1 MKKLIILLL
10 IVAATGFSGCEKWL
24 DVNKNPNDA
33 TRATPDLI
41 LPGVLKVW
49 AEDMDPLKTT
59 FGAWMGYWAHAGGWS
74 GWYTTKKYE
83 ITSSFMSLYGYYTG
97 PLTDSRFVR
106 VNSGDNVVYP
116 AITDVVDA
124 WYYSHLVDAYGDV
137 PYSEACQPDV
147 TLTPKYDDDKEIYL
161 DLIERLT
168 NAVNV
173 FYNKVNAPDAATNS
187 IYAFKNSVD
196 IVFGGNFDNWRKLAN
211 TLKLRLVMRMTGD
224 MTAAEL
230 KALMDNT
237 ADKGFLTADA
247 KINPGYTLSS
257 GKTNPVWNTFGKSY
271 SGVVQSANTQ
281 YTLNRYMHQKLS
293 LTADPR
299 LTALWFAPISA
310 PSGNLVSIKF
320 GTDGDLTVQPNT
332 TVAAN
337 YHWVL
342 ICSDAGVNPTTKA
355 KTGDL
360 GATEGTV
367 LFLKSESY
375 FLQAEALARGILDP
389 AVVGTNVNTAFRDGI
404 AASLDACK
412 VTAADKANY
421 LSTVAGI
428 TGDPLETQVRKII
441 EEKWIANY
449 FLNHF
454 ESWCDY
460 RRTGYP
466 DPVGLGADYEMLSY
480 YPGGIIRRQ
489 IPRLFPYPQDDYDL
503 NKANTQAA
511 ITKQGV
517 PFTTNAYPFDARV
530 FWDKAPVVK

>member
-1 MKKLIILLL
+1 MKKYIIILLA
-10 IVAATGFSGCEKWL
+10 VAVTGFTSCEKWL
-24 DVNKNPNDA
+24 DVNHNPNDA
-33 TRATPDLI
+33 TKATPDLI
-41 LPGVLKVW
+41 LPGVLKTW
-49 AEDMDPLKTT
+49 AADMDPLKTT

-83 ITSSFMSLYGYYTG
+83 ITSSFMSLYGYYPG
-97 PLTDSRFVR
+97 PLTDNKFVR
-106 VNSGDNVVYP
+106 DNSGENVVYP

-124 WYYSHLVDAYGDV
+124 WYYSHLVDCYGDV
-137 PYSEACQPDV
+137 PYSQACQPDV
-147 TLTPKYDDDKEIYL
+147 TLTPVYDDDKEIYL
-161 DLIERLT
+161 DLINRLT

-173 FYNKVNAPDAATNS
+173 FYNKVNAADATTNPK
-187 IYAFKNSVD
+187 YAFKNSVD
-196 IVFGGNFDNWRKLAN
+196 VVFGGNFDNWRKLAN
-211 TLKLRLVMRMTGD
+211 TLKLRLVIRMTGD

-237 ADKGFLTADA
+237 ANKGFINTTAY
-247 KINPGYTLSS
+247 INPGYVASS

-271 SGVVQSANTQ
+271 NGVITSANTQ
-281 YTLNRYMHQKLS
+281 YTLNAYMHEKLS
-293 LTADPR
+293 STVDPR
-299 LTALWFAPISA
+299 LLALWFAPKAA
-310 PSGNLVSIKF
+310 PSGALISIKF

-342 ICSDAGVNPTTKA
+342 ISSDAGVDANKQ
-355 KTGDL
+355 KTGSA
-360 GATEGTV
+360 GALEGV
-367 LFLKSESY
+367 AIFLESESY

-389 AVVGTNVNTAFRDGI
+389 LVVGTDVNAAFRNGI
-404 AASLDACK
+404 TASLNACK
-412 VTAADKANY
+412 IDPADQATYLGAIADITA
-421 LSTVAGI
+421 
-428 TGDPLETQVRKII
+428 DPLDTKVKKII
-441 EEKWIANY
+441 EEKWVANY

-489 IPRLFPYPQDDYDL
+489 IPRLFPYPQNDYDL

-511 ITKQGV
+511 IDKQNV
-517 PFTTNAYPFDARV
+517 EFTTNKYPFDARV
-530 FWDKAPVVK
+530 FWDKAPVK

>member
-1 MKKLIILLL
+1 MKKLIISLL
-10 IVAATGFSGCEKWL
+10 IVAATGLAGCEKWL

-41 LPGVLKVW
+41 LPGVLKTW

-97 PLTDSRFVR
+97 PLTDNKFVR
-106 VNSGDNVVYP
+106 DNSGDNVVYP

-137 PYSEACQPDV
+137 PYSEACQPDI
-147 TLTPKYDDDKEIYL
+147 TLTPKYDDDKAIYL
-161 DLIERLT
+161 DLIARLT

-173 FYNKVNAPDAATNS
+173 FYNKVNAPDASTNA
-187 IYAFKNSVD
+187 IYSFKNSVD
-196 IVFGGNFDNWRKLAN
+196 VVFGGNFDNWRKLAN

-224 MTAAEL
+224 TTVAAL

-237 ADKGFLTADA
+237 ANRGFLTANA
-247 KINPGYTLSS
+247 YINPGYTASS
-257 GKTNPVWNTFGKSY
+257 GKTNPVWNTYGKSY
-271 SGVVQSANTQ
+271 TGVITSANTQ
-281 YTLNRYMHQKLS
+281 YTLNAYMHRKLS
-293 LTADPR
+293 LTVDPR
-299 LTALWFAPISA
+299 LTALWFAPASA
-310 PSGNLVSIKF
+310 PSGALVSIKF

-342 ICSDAGVNPTTKA
+342 ISSDAGVDANKQ
-355 KTGDL
+355 KTGSA
-360 GATEGTV
+360 GATEGTAI
-367 LFLKSESY
+367 FLASESY
-375 FLQAEALARGILDP
+375 FLQAEALARGIITS
-389 AVVGTNVNTAFRDGI
+389 AN
-404 AASLDACK
+404 ASLPTVDQLFRAGITASMNACK
-412 VTAADKANY
+412 VAAADQATY
-421 LSTVAGI
+421 LGAVADI
-428 TGDPLETQVRKII
+428 TGDPLATQVQKII

-466 DPVGLGADYEMLSY
+466 DPTGLGTDYEMLSY
-480 YPGGIIRRQ
+480 YPGGIIKRQ
-489 IPRLFPYPQDDYDL
+489 IPRLFPYPQGDYDL

-517 PFTTNAYPFDARV
+517 PFTTNEYPFKARV
-530 FWDKAPVVK
+530 FWDKAPKN

>member
-1 MKKLIILLL
+1 MKKLIISLL
-10 IVAATGFSGCEKWL
+10 IVAATGLTGCEKWL

-106 VNSGDNVVYP
+106 INSGTNVVYP

-137 PYSEACQPDV
+137 PYSEACQPDL
-147 TLTPKYDDDKEIYL
+147 TLTPRYDDDKEIYL
-161 DLIERLT
+161 DLIARLT

-173 FYNKVNAPDAATNS
+173 FYNKVNAPDASTNS
-187 IYAFKNSVD
+187 IYAFKNTVD
-196 IVFGGNFDNWRKLAN
+196 IVFNGNFDNWRKLAN

-224 MTAAEL
+224 MTATEL

-237 ADKGFLTADA
+237 ADKGFLTSNAY
-247 KINPGYTLSS
+247 INPGYVKSS
-257 GKTNPVWNTFGKSY
+257 GKTNPVWNTFGMSY
-271 SGVVQSANTQ
+271 TDVITSANTQ
-281 YTLNRYMHQKLS
+281 YTLNAYMHRKLQN
-293 LTADPR
+293 TVDPR
-299 LTALWFAPISA
+299 LNALWFAPASA
-310 PSGNLVSIKF
+310 PAGALVSLKF

-342 ICSDAGVNPTTKA
+342 ISSDAGVNPTTKV
-355 KTGDL
+355 KTGSA
-360 GATEGTV
+360 GALEGTV
-367 LFLKSESY
+367 LFLASESY

-389 AVVGTNVNTAFRDGI
+389 NDIGTNVNAAFRDGI
-404 AASLDACK
+404 TASLNACK
-412 VTAADKANY
+412 VSSADQTTYMSA
-421 LSTVAGI
+421 VADI
-428 TGDPLETQVRKII
+428 TGDPLSVKVQKII

-466 DPVGLGADYEMLSY
+466 DPVGLGPDYEMLSY
-480 YPGGIIRRQ
+480 YPGGIIKRQ
-489 IPRLFPYPQDDYDL
+489 IPRLFPYPQGDYDL
-503 NKANTQAA
+503 NKVNTQAA

-517 PFTTNAYPFDARV
+517 PFTTNEYPFNARV
-530 FWDKAPVVK
+530 FWDKAPVK